1 MQSRWRIRV
10 DTGGTFTDA
19 WALGPDGIERRAKI
33 LSDGTLRC
41 RLVGEENGWFI
52 TDSEI
57 AAPDGTFAG
66 WSCGSATVAGSREG
80 ARRLK
85 LEGDTANLVVHG
97 ILELSCGDEA
107 PVAAAHIL
115 TGTPAGGKLPP
126 MDFRVATTRGT
137 NALLERKGAPV
148 LLVVSSGFADLL
160 EIRDQRRELLFSLA
174 QPQRPGLAAMTNL
187 LLKQLPHM
195 HVVELDRDLVARLEK
210 AYPRERLTVHSGD
223 ALKFDF
229 GSIPVPEGQRLRVVG
244 NLPYNISSP
253 LLFHLA
259 EFAPLVEDQHF
270 MLQKEVVERMVAE
283 PGTKAYSRLSVMLQW
298 RYDMELLFIVP
309 PEAFDPPPQV
319 DSAIVRMIPKR
330 ERLACDAGKLEQVVA
345 KAFSQRRKV
354 IRNCVAGMFTEAQL
368 VEAGIDPGARPE
380 AVGLEQYVAL
390 ANLL

>member
-1 MQSRWRIRV
+1 MSKHVARKRFGQN
-10 DTGGTFTDA
+10 FLTD
-19 WALGPDGIERRAKI
+19 K
-33 LSDGTLRC
+33 
-41 RLVGEENGWFI
+41 LVLDNIIDAIG
-52 TDSEI
+52 
-57 AAPDGTFAG
+57 
-66 WSCGSATVAGSREG
+66 
-80 ARRLK
+80 
-85 LEGDTANLVVHG
+85 
-97 ILELSCGDEA
+97 
-107 PVAAAHIL
+107 
-115 TGTPAGGKLPP
+115 
-126 MDFRVATTRGT
+126 
-137 NALLERKGAPV
+137 
-148 LLVVSSGFADLL
+148 
-160 EIRDQRRELLFSLA
+160 
-174 QPQRPGLAAMTNL
+174 PQRGQAMVEIGPGLAAMTAL
-187 LLKQLPHM
+187 LLKSLDHM

-210 AYPRERLTVHSGD
+210 AYPREKLTVHSGD

-229 GSIPVPEGQRLRVVG
+229 GAIPVPEGQKLRIVG

-283 PGTKAYSRLSVMLQW
+283 PSTKAYSRLSVMLQW
-298 RYDMELLFIVP
+298 RYDMDLLFIVP
-309 PEAFDPPPQV
+309 PTAFDPPPQV

-330 ERLACDAGKLEQVVA
+330 QKLEVDGGTLEKVVA

>member
-1 MQSRWRIRV
+1 MKHVARKRFGQN
-10 DTGGTFTDA
+10 FLTD
-19 WALGPDGIERRAKI
+19 D
-33 LSDGTLRC
+33 
-41 RLVGEENGWFI
+41 
-52 TDSEI
+52 
-57 AAPDGTFAG
+57 
-66 WSCGSATVAGSREG
+66 
-80 ARRLK
+80 
-85 LEGDTANLVVHG
+85 H
-97 ILELSCGDEA
+97 
-107 PVAAAHIL
+107 
-115 TGTPAGGKLPP
+115 
-126 MDFRVATTRGT
+126 
-137 NALLERKGAPV
+137 V
-148 LLVVSSGFADLL
+148 LNNIIDAIG
-160 EIRDQRRELLFSLA
+160 
-174 QPQRPGLAAMTNL
+174 PQRGQAMVEIGPGLAAMTAL
-187 LLKQLPHM
+187 LLKSLDHM

-210 AYPRERLTVHSGD
+210 AYPREKLTVHSGD

-229 GSIPVPEGQRLRVVG
+229 GSIPVPEGRKLRVVG

-298 RYDMELLFIVP
+298 RYDMDLLFIVP
-309 PEAFDPPPQV
+309 PTAFDPPPQV

-330 ERLACDAGKLEQVVA
+330 QMLECDAARLEQVVA

-390 ANLL
+390 ARLP